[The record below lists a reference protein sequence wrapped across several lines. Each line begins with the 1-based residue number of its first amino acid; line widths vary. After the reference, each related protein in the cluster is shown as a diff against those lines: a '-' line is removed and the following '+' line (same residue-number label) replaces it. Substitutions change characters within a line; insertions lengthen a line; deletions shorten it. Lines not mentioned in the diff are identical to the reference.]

1 MTEKNNMI
9 WSSSSAPTDADL
21 LKFITDHPEEC
32 LQYRNPDGSIDLDGV
47 RIEMEKSRRSI
58 VLDNYIDRIGKL
70 NGKTDKRYYIKLK
83 NPNKKD
89 GRQTLKAPTKEGLLE
104 KIYEWHVTHVEHGHD
119 YVPKEEVT
127 LALLFSEFLEHKRA
141 TTWSPSTE
149 TKNISIW
156 NNHYEGT
163 DIINVPLQEIRLKH
177 LQEWAYGLIRE
188 HDLTKKEFGNVC
200 TWMKQMME
208 YAEQEEIIDKNVY
221 PLLKITN
228 QNVFRQIETKPDE
241 NKVLTSEQEIALY
254 RECWRR
260 YTSKYYPTHCLL
272 PLAIIMLFQTG
283 MRPSEVCSL
292 RYDDIDSDEIVV
304 RRYYS
309 DKGDMVME
317 NRTKA
322 GHGPRRIIL
331 TSLAKELVH
340 AAREYQLASNLNSN
354 GYIFMTNDNFQSFYG
369 RMRKTFPGLCDSA
382 GIPRNTPYSGRR
394 TFVSSL
400 IDARVNIRTIQNF
413 VGHKDARTTFNNY
426 CYDRTEKAERARQLE
441 NARIPFSMDSV
452 LPESVPTVPN
462 FQEKS
467 KPRDR

>member
-1 MTEKNNMI
+1 MKGGVDVTEKNNMI

-21 LKFITDHPEEC
+21 LKFITDYPEEC

-177 LQEWAYGLIRE
+177 LQEWALDSKGWHIDGSGDVYDISTLNDKEYYETLFYKERWDPTPMSTGETLEQRIIVTFSFKYKEYLSYVRE
-188 HDLTKKEFGNVC
+188 RQVERAK
-200 TWMKQMME
+200 
-208 YAEQEEIIDKNVY
+208 A
-221 PLLKITN
+221 LLVKG
-228 QNVFRQIETKPDE
+228 RG
-241 NKVLTSEQEIALY
+241 A
-254 RECWRR
+254 
-260 YTSKYYPTHCLL
+260 TSKKKSPNDAKRYIMAEHCTL
-272 PLAIIMLFQTG
+272 PSSRSTAADGSSRTG
-283 MRPSEVCSL
+283 S
-292 RYDDIDSDEIVV
+292 
-304 RRYYS
+304 
-309 DKGDMVME
+309 
-317 NRTKA
+317 
-322 GHGPRRIIL
+322 
-331 TSLAKELVH
+331 
-340 AAREYQLASNLNSN
+340 AS
-354 GYIFMTNDNFQSFYG
+354 
-369 RMRKTFPGLCDSA
+369 
-382 GIPRNTPYSGRR
+382 
-394 TFVSSL
+394 
-400 IDARVNIRTIQNF
+400 
-413 VGHKDARTTFNNY
+413 
-426 CYDRTEKAERARQLE
+426 
-441 NARIPFSMDSV
+441 
-452 LPESVPTVPN
+452 
-462 FQEKS
+462 
-467 KPRDR
+467 